1 MVNPL
6 ALLTWY
12 NRSWIDDHPLVW
24 ENKPSFTHGIHW
36 YPWHICYPSHPIST
50 WLTTLPPCALRL
62 LHSLH
67 FCRFHVSRGSQ
78 LHKGGSLS
86 AEACTKGLVTLKFYM
101 KNMGNNR
108 KSGTKVLN
116 HQWIPLNIHVPGWTF
131 WPLHESLGTHND
143 QFLRVQG
150 SEILTWDTQN
160 QLFAT
165 VDQRILGFP
174 IGNCFAPHEFM
185 PPNKVW
191 SPVCVGQCRPSFW

>member
-1 MVNPL
+1 MTI
-6 ALLTWY
+6 LLSGKT
-12 NRSWIDDHPLVW
+12 NHLLPMASIDIHGTYV
-24 ENKPSFTHGIHW
+24 THLIL
-36 YPWHICYPSHPIST
+36 S
-50 WLTTLPPCALRL
+50 PPGWQPY
-62 LHSLH
+62 H
-67 FCRFHVSRGSQ
+67 HVPFACCTPCTSAGSMSRAAAS
-78 LHKGGSLS
+78 
-86 AEACTKGLVTLKFYM
+86 CTKEAASVRKLAQRGWSPWNSM